1 MSPRDRNQRIER
13 KGETIMKVVKRG
25 NMKLLA
31 GALAVGLIALI
42 GLPTAH
48 FAAQPDGQSWSM
60 VVHLAYQ
67 DGTEYDY
74 VFATGVPTQQI
85 PSYLAECG
93 KGHWHHSGAVV
104 QFHCYPIP
112 E

>member
-1 MSPRDRNQRIER
+1 
-13 KGETIMKVVKRG
+13 MKVVKRG

-31 GALAVGLIALI
+31 GALALGLVALI
-42 GLPTAH
+42 GLPTVE

-60 VVHLAYQ
+60 VVHLKYQ
-67 DGTEYDY
+67 DGSEYDY
-74 VFATGVPTQQI
+74 VFATGVPTRQV

-93 KGHWHHSGAVV
+93 KGHWHGSGSVV
-104 QFHCYPIP
+104 WFHCYPIP